1 VKSAALTPTK
11 RQKESNRSKSPFRSF
26 RWKKAKSPA
35 AAAAA
40 MPGSASDDESNL
52 ERAAGKSEPKEK
64 NASWLCARHH
74 LSILSPLLKPVL
86 MFYLCVCGGSRVN
99 MD

>member
-1 VKSAALTPTK
+1 LCKSAALSTPSK
-11 RQKESNRSKSPFRSF
+11 RQKESARSKSPFRSF

-52 ERAAGKSEPKEK
+52 ERAAGKSVCP
-64 NASWLCARHH
+64 
-74 LSILSPLLKPVL
+74 LSVRPAAVGRLQ
-86 MFYLCVCGGSRVN
+86 RVN
-99 MD
+99 DRRARKAFVLETT